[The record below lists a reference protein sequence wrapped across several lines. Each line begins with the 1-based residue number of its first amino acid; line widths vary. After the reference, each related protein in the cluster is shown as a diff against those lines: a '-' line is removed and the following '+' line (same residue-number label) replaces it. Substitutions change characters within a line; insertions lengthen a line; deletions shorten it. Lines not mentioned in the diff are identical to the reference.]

1 MYVSLDKTT
10 GELVLN
16 LPKEVEEYK
25 NDVSRDLME
34 EYAFEAINRDI
45 LEDMDTFI
53 MNWFKKK
60 GIELNDW
67 FGFSDS
73 LFIILG

>member
-16 LPKEVEEYK
+16 LPKDAEEYR
-25 NDVSRDLME
+25 NEVSRDLME
-34 EYAFEAINRDI
+34 EYAFEAINKEV

-53 MNWFKKK
+53 INWFKKK
-60 GIELNDW
+60 GID
-67 FGFSDS
+67 
-73 LFIILG
+73 LGD

>member
-60 GIELNDW
+60 GIELND
-67 FGFSDS
+67 
-73 LFIILG
+73 